1 MHRQICEGNRAWAVI
16 VTPSSIDD
24 DDERSIRLNVPIL
37 CLIKCDNST
46 IDEAENR
53 HELNRIDR

>member
-16 VTPSSIDD
+16 VTPSSID
-24 DDERSIRLNVPIL
+24 ERSIRLNVHIL

-53 HELNRIDR
+53 HELNRMDR

>member
-1 MHRQICEGNRAWAVI
+1 MHRQVYEGNRAWAVT
-16 VTPSSIDD
+16 VTPSSI
-24 DDERSIRLNVPIL
+24 DERSIRLNVPIL
-37 CLIKCDNST
+37 CLINCDNST

>member
-16 VTPSSIDD
+16 VTVSPSSID
-24 DDERSIRLNVPIL
+24 ERSIALNVPIL
-37 CLIKCDNST
+37 CLIKCDNRT

-53 HELNRIDR
+53 HELNQIDR